1 MRSTIDSVLTNDGV
15 LPLLSALVVVVVL
28 RWAISSPVWR
38 IMEEA
43 DQPPGPRP
51 APTKSLRPSAP
62 APRPA
67 RIVPPG
73 RPMARHA
80 TTSLVRPPQVTGG
93 PPWGPAPKPPG
104 LP

>member
-1 MRSTIDSVLTNDGV
+1 MRIDSILTNDGV
-15 LPLLSALVVVVVL
+15 LPLLSALVVVIVL

-43 DQPPGPRP
+43 DQPPAPHP
-51 APTKSLRPSAP
+51 AQATSLRSPP
-62 APRPA
+62 AAARPPA

-73 RPMARHA
+73 RPVARHA
-80 TTSLVRPPQVTGG
+80 TTTLVRPPQVTGA